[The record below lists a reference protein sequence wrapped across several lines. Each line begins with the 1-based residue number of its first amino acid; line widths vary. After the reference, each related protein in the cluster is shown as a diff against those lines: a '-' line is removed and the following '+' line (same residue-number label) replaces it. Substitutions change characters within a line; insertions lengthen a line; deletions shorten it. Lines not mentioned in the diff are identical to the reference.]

1 MSHTNKFDLDL
12 QFGKKYENA
21 LQRAV
26 EGTNECKSD
35 RIWHR
40 TGNVYIEVE
49 SRGKPS
55 GINVTTAKYWCFCLH
70 SKDRGEDDQI
80 WLLIP
85 THLLKEFVKD
95 YPIKNGGDNYTSK
108 GHVVPAKDLIDFQ
121 IQQLKFHDNKIPE
134 QDLLNYEF

>member
-1 MSHTNKFDLDL
+1 MQHTNRFDLDL

-21 LQRAV
+21 LQKAV
-26 EGTNECKSD
+26 EGTNECKCD

-40 TGNVYIEVE
+40 TGNVYIETE

-55 GINVTTAKYWCFCLH
+55 GINVTKAKYWSFCLH

-85 THLLKEFVKD
+85 THLLKEFIKD
-95 YPIKNGGDNYTSK
+95 YPIKNGGDNYRNFLSLTRERNNELVNSMDTETNTFPK
-108 GHVVPAKDLIDFQ
+108 
-121 IQQLKFHDNKIPE
+121 E
-134 QDLLNYEF
+134 LLR